1 MVGDEAGRV
10 ETSASE
16 SRRKTLLFP
25 EFTPVIEQVL
35 RLGRKMEKVA
45 DEDIMMTEYIDVFLD
60 FGERVS
66 KASWGGRIRG
76 SNTSS
81 DVDCVGQAFA

>member
-1 MVGDEAGRV
+1 
-10 ETSASE
+10 
-16 SRRKTLLFP
+16 
-25 EFTPVIEQVL
+25 
-35 RLGRKMEKVA
+35 MEKVA